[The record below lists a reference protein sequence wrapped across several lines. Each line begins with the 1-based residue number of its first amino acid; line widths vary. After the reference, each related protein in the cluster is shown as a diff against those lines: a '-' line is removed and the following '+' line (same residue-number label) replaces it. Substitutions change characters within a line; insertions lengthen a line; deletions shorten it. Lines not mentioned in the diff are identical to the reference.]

1 MRFAVVAPNVGA
13 YGDARTVAGLAREAE
28 AAGWDG
34 FFVWDTI
41 EYDHQPVCDVWLT
54 LAVVATATERVRL
67 GPLVLSMARRRPWK
81 VAREALTLD
90 HISGGRLTLG
100 VGAGYEEEGFTR
112 FGEPADPRR
121 KAERL
126 DEGLAIVNGLLSGEP
141 FSYAGTHYTVRE
153 TTFLPRPVN
162 GTIPV
167 WVAANR
173 PLETVGPLRRAA
185 RQDGIL
191 GGIRRADVG
200 EVRAR
205 IAGYRGAA
213 GLADAPFD
221 VVVSV
226 FDPDQPVPTP
236 ADVEDCEAAGVTWLR
251 YEVGP
256 LFGTV
261 DSIERARRLISRGPP
276 R

>member
-100 VGAGYEEEGFTR
+100 VGAATR
-112 FGEPADPRR
+112 RSASPVSASPR
-121 KAERL
+121 
-126 DEGLAIVNGLLSGEP
+126 
-141 FSYAGTHYTVRE
+141 T
-153 TTFLPRPVN
+153 
-162 GTIPV
+162 
-167 WVAANR
+167 
-173 PLETVGPLRRAA
+173 RAA
-185 RQDGIL
+185 RPSGST
-191 GGIRRADVG
+191 RA
-200 EVRAR
+200 
-205 IAGYRGAA
+205 
-213 GLADAPFD
+213 
-221 VVVSV
+221 
-226 FDPDQPVPTP
+226 
-236 ADVEDCEAAGVTWLR
+236 
-251 YEVGP
+251 
-256 LFGTV
+256 
-261 DSIERARRLISRGPP
+261 SRS
-276 R
+276 

>member
-1 MRFAVVAPNVGA
+1 
-13 YGDARTVAGLAREAE
+13 
-28 AAGWDG
+28 
-34 FFVWDTI
+34 
-41 EYDHQPVCDVWLT
+41 
-54 LAVVATATERVRL
+54 
-67 GPLVLSMARRRPWK
+67 
-81 VAREALTLD
+81 
-90 HISGGRLTLG
+90 
-100 VGAGYEEEGFTR
+100 
-112 FGEPADPRR
+112 
-121 KAERL
+121 
-126 DEGLAIVNGLLSGEP
+126 VNGLLSGEP